1 MTMPNRHRT
10 SVVVDAARGHA
21 PDAHRNDRD
30 AERSDQAMNALANLY
45 VAQHLQDLLDEA
57 AKERI
62 RRTAPSSRPSR
73 IGSALSS
80 LRAAVG
86 RRPAL
91 AV

>member
-1 MTMPNRHRT
+1 MTMPIRHRT
-10 SVVVDAARGHA
+10 SVVVDAASGDA
-21 PDAHRNDRD
+21 PDAHRNDRE
-30 AERSDQAMNALANLY
+30 AERSDQAMNTLASLY

-57 AKERI
+57 AKERL
-62 RRTAPSSRPSR
+62 RRTARSSHPSR

-80 LRAAVG
+80 LRVAVG